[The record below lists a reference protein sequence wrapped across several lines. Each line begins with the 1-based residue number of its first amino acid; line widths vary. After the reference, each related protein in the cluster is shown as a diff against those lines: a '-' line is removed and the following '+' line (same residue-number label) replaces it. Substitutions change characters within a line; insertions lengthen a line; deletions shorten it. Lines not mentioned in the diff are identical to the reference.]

1 MEKQKIIDYLKN
13 LNEFERISVDGQER
27 KRLIFKNR
35 DEIFEIFGKE
45 EKEILSPFNDYTY
58 EWLNSFLY
66 NAIDF
71 IEDNDFEDFDELKD
85 NISEIIFEWI
95 DSEVDIYTYDLTQWL
110 ANNNSNTY
118 YLEEA
123 IKENPSA
130 DNHLQLAQFKA
141 IEELYYNALNI
152 LIDHLEGKFAGE
164 EDD

>member
-13 LNEFERISVDGQER
+13 LNEFKRVKVDGQER

-35 DEIFEIFGKE
+35 DDIFEIFGRE
-45 EKEILSPFNDYTY
+45 EKEILNPFNDYTY

-66 NAIDF
+66 NVIDF

-85 NISEIIFEWI
+85 SISDIIFEWI
-95 DSEVDIYTYDLTQWL
+95 DSEVDIYTSDLTQWL
-110 ANNNSNTY
+110 TNNNSNNY

-141 IEELYYNALNI
+141 IEELYYNALNV
-152 LIDHLEGKFAGE
+152 LIDHLESKFAGE
-164 EDD
+164 DD